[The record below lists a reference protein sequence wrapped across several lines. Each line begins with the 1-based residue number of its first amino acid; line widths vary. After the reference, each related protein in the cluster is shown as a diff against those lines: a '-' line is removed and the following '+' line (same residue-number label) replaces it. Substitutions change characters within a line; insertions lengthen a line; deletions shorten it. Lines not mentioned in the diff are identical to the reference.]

1 MCNPRPP
8 LTSKVAARIM
18 FWIRVRMCCQQSLP
32 APASTVTP
40 LTPDKGIL
48 ACSVLTPMPIP
59 SHHPCLTSPVEFM
72 GHSEI
77 SHRLLPPNWGC
88 FDEQNIFSRGTF
100 SWSRWFVMDTNSLKH
115 QHSPDRCVS
124 VDWVSSYKVKG
135 PRLDSQSGH
144 MLGLWVRSPVG
155 VCARGSRLMFL
166 FHMDVSLFLPPFP
179 SL

>member
-1 MCNPRPP
+1 
-8 LTSKVAARIM
+8 
-18 FWIRVRMCCQQSLP
+18 
-32 APASTVTP
+32 
-40 LTPDKGIL
+40 
-48 ACSVLTPMPIP
+48 
-59 SHHPCLTSPVEFM
+59 
-72 GHSEI
+72 
-77 SHRLLPPNWGC
+77 
-88 FDEQNIFSRGTF
+88 
-100 SWSRWFVMDTNSLKH
+100 MDTNSLKH